1 MWFGKFKLL
10 MMCSNWDPNDPYVN
24 IQERGYCQFGA
35 TGCESIIATG
45 SPSNFFVLFGYSTA

>member
-1 MWFGKFKLL
+1 